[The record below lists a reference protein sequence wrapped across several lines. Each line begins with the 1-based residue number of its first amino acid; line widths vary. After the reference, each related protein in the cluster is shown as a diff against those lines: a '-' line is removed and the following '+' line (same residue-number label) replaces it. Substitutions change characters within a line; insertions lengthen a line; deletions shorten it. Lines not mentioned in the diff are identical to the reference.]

1 MRWPPGCLNGM
12 KRGDHYGIGFTGS
25 SVRLRPLPRWS
36 PTAAK
41 MDCATTTLP
50 LSVSFITIHRL
61 KRRSASDGAW
71 PDLTEYHEAVQHPPR
86 AFADPGLKV
95 VTLELDRF
103 GMPKPATGANAVVY
117 KAKEPGGFL
126 SFKKTW
132 AIRCFLRPISDH
144 AERYEAISK
153 HLGKVRLP
161 YDVNFRFLKQ
171 GIQIRSSWFPIV
183 KMQWADGDLLHS
195 HIEKHLGYPAALA
208 ALRAKWVTLVRHL
221 EAAQVAHGDLQHGNI
236 LVRGGSI
243 HLVDYDGMWVP
254 ALRGRHA
261 TETGHRAYQHPE
273 RSGQDYGQA
282 IDRFSALVIY
292 LSLAALERDVTLWER
307 FHTGDNLI
315 FVREDFLQVGRS
327 AIWQQ
332 LGRIGSR
339 EIDQLAAA
347 LAAMVQQHPMKVGNL
362 DIVLKNPASY
372 KSATSVP
379 ASTPAQRVAPKPA
392 RVPTPPVPSWMK
404 KSGYRDHSDD

>member
-1 MRWPPGCLNGM
+1 M
-12 KRGDHYGIGFTGS
+12 
-25 SVRLRPLPRWS
+25 
-36 PTAAK
+36 
-41 MDCATTTLP
+41 
-50 LSVSFITIHRL
+50 
-61 KRRSASDGAW
+61 GAG
-71 PDLTEYHEAVQHPPR
+71 PDLPEYHEAVQHPPR
-86 AFADPGLKV
+86 AFADPGLKA

-103 GMPKPATGANAVVY
+103 GMPKPATGGNAVVY

-144 AERYEAISK
+144 AERYDAISK
-153 HLGKVRLP
+153 HLRKVRLP
-161 YDVNFRFLKQ
+161 YDVNFQFLKQ
-171 GIQIRSSWFPIV
+171 GIQIRSTWFPIV
-183 KMQWADGDLLHS
+183 KMQWADGDLMHI
-195 HIEKHLGYPAALA
+195 HIEKHLRYPASLA
-208 ALRAKWVTLVRHL
+208 ALREKWVTLVRHL
-221 EAAQVAHGDLQHGNI
+221 EAAQMAHGAFQHGNI

-243 HLVDYDGMWVP
+243 QLVDYDVISVP

-273 RSGQDYGQA
+273 RSGQDYGQE

-315 FVREDFLQVGRS
+315 FVREDFQQLGRS

-332 LGRIGSR
+332 LRRIGSR
-339 EIDQLAAA
+339 EIDQLAAGV
-347 LAAMVQQHPMKVGNL
+347 AAMEPQQPLKVGNL
-362 DIVLKNPASY
+362 DIVLKNLPSFQFP
-372 KSATSVP
+372 TSIP

>member
-1 MRWPPGCLNGM
+1 M
-12 KRGDHYGIGFTGS
+12 
-25 SVRLRPLPRWS
+25 
-36 PTAAK
+36 
-41 MDCATTTLP
+41 
-50 LSVSFITIHRL
+50 
-61 KRRSASDGAW
+61 GAW
-71 PDLTEYHEAVQHPPR
+71 PDLTEYHEAVQHPQN
-86 AFADPGLKV
+86 AFVDQGLKT

-103 GMPKPATGANAVVY
+103 GMSKPATGGNAVVY
-117 KAKEPGGFL
+117 KAKEPGGFF

-153 HLGKVRLP
+153 HLRKVHLP
-161 YDVNFRFLKQ
+161 YDVNFQFLKQ
-171 GIQIRSSWFPIV
+171 GIQIRSNWFPIV
-183 KMQWADGDLLHS
+183 KMQWADGDLLHG
-195 HIEKHLGYPAALA
+195 HIEKHLRDPASLA
-208 ALRAKWVTLVRHL
+208 ALRTKWVTLVSDL
-221 EAAQVAHGDLQHGNI
+221 EAARVAHGDLQHGNI

-243 HLVDYDGMWVP
+243 QLVDYDGMWVP
-254 ALRGRHA
+254 ALKGRHA

-273 RSGQDYGQA
+273 RSEQDYGQE

-292 LSLAALERDVTLWER
+292 LSLAALEKDARLWER

-315 FVREDFLQVGRS
+315 FVREDFHQVGRS

-332 LGRIGSR
+332 LRRIGSGQ
-339 EIDQLAAA
+339 IDQLATAV
-347 LAAMVQQHPMKVGNL
+347 AAMVQQHPMKVSNL
-362 DIVLKNPASY
+362 DSVLKNPASY
-372 KSATSVP
+372 PASSKVPTSIP

>member
-1 MRWPPGCLNGM
+1 M
-12 KRGDHYGIGFTGS
+12 
-25 SVRLRPLPRWS
+25 
-36 PTAAK
+36 
-41 MDCATTTLP
+41 
-50 LSVSFITIHRL
+50 
-61 KRRSASDGAW
+61 GAW

-195 HIEKHLGYPAALA
+195 HIEKHLRYPASLA

-236 LVRGGSI
+236 MVRGGSI

-261 TETGHRAYQHPE
+261 TEIGHRAYQHPE
-273 RSGQDYGQA
+273 RSEQDYGQE

-332 LGRIGSR
+332 LRRIGSR
-339 EIDQLAAA
+339 EIDELAAA

-372 KSATSVP
+372 PASSKVPTSIP